1 MTRRIGGRSMGGRS
15 KGGALIVALAMLAGC
30 AQRAVIREEGTEEPA
45 FRIGREDVLE
55 ISVWRDAEL
64 SLTVPVRPATESSP
78 TTGRLMKPSGRTPD
92 EVAQQ
97 LTKEF
102 GRVLHEPRVTVIVR
116 EVNSARIFIT
126 GEVTR
131 PGVYPVRSSMS
142 LVQAIALAGGFTEFA
157 NREGI
162 RVIRQRDQEA
172 ILVGYS
178 ELVGGDASRRRLT
191 LSSGD
196 TVIVP

>member
-1 MTRRIGGRSMGGRS
+1 MGGRC
-15 KGGALIVALAMLAGC
+15 GGAVWVVVLAMLAGC
-30 AQRAVIREEGTEEPA
+30 AHRGPVREDGDADPG

-64 SLTVPVRPATESSP
+64 SRTVPVRPDGFISLPVVGELSVA
-78 TTGRLMKPSGRTPD
+78 GRTPD

-97 LTKEF
+97 LTREF

-162 RVIRQRDQEA
+162 RVIRQQDQEA

-178 ELVGGDASRRRLT
+178 ELVGGDAGRRRLT
-191 LSSGD
+191 LYSGD

>member
-1 MTRRIGGRSMGGRS
+1 MGGAAGRC
-15 KGGALIVALAMLAGC
+15 ALIVALALVAGC
-30 AQRAVIREEGTEEPA
+30 AQRAVVREEQSGESA

-55 ISVWRDAEL
+55 ISVWRDEEL
-64 SLTVPVRPATESSP
+64 SRTVPVRPDGFISLPVVGELAVA
-78 TTGRLMKPSGRTPD
+78 GRTPD

-97 LTKEF
+97 LTREF

-126 GEVTR
+126 GEVAR
-131 PGVYPVRSSMS
+131 PGVYPVRSSMT

-157 NREGI
+157 NRERI
-162 RVIRQRDQEA
+162 RVIRQETQEA
-172 ILVGYS
+172 VLVGYS
-178 ELVGGDASRRRLT
+178 ELVGGDAKRRRLT
-191 LSSGD
+191 LGSGD